1 MNADVQ
7 IVVATHQAERPVER
21 AVAQVLTCPQ
31 AAAIVVAHNLD
42 QDVVKQRLRGLDS
55 SRITLISCLHGAGHP
70 GVPFNVGIA
79 AASAPW
85 VGIMGSDDWFEEGA
99 LAAYLS
105 RAHSDKADGV
115 IAPLRHP
122 ATGKGKLPFTARTR
136 NLHPVRDRLFYRTA
150 PLGIF
155 RTEIMQDPDM
165 AFANDVETGEDQRVS
180 LRLWTSHLQISYS
193 FADPAYVVGAD
204 AEKRV
209 TLTPRPAAE
218 LAALWARTW
227 DDAVTQQL
235 PSNVRFALAVKQARI
250 DLLTAARSRLGDG
263 HSGECDAHKE
273 ADCAALSSAARRL
286 AAEVPG
292 FLGVFQPG
300 TARILQALIG
310 GDQLEVNQALSKEFA
325 LPPVRRGLPSRL
337 RYICNAESPV
347 RYWATGL
354 HIARSE
360 GREEG

>member
-21 AVAQVLTCPQ
+21 AVAQVLACPQ

-42 QDVVKQRLRGLDS
+42 QEVVKHRLRGLDT
-55 SRITLISCLHGAGHP
+55 SRITLISCLRGAEHP

-85 VGIMGSDDWFEEGA
+85 VGVMGSDDWFDEGA
-99 LAAYLS
+99 LAAYVS
-105 RAHSDKADGV
+105 RARRDKADGV

-122 ATGKGKLPFTARTR
+122 ATGKGRLPFTARTN

-155 RTEIMQDPDM
+155 RTDIMQDPDM
-165 AFANDVETGEDQRVS
+165 AFAEDVETGEDQRVS

-209 TLTPRPAAE
+209 TLTPRPAAQLAE
-218 LAALWARTW
+218 LWERMW
-227 DDAVTQQL
+227 DDPVTRQL
-235 PSNVRFALAVKQARI
+235 PQDVRFALAVKQARI
-250 DLLTAARSRLGDG
+250 ELLSAVRARLGGGPD
-263 HSGECDAHKE
+263 DARDTHQE
-273 ADCAALSSAARRL
+273 ADYVALCSVAQRL
-286 AAEVPG
+286 AAEAPG
-292 FLGVFQPG
+292 FSGVFQPG
-300 TARILQALIG
+300 TARILQALIE
-310 GDQLEVNQALSKEFA
+310 GDKLAIDQALSREFA
-325 LPPVRRGLPSRL
+325 LPPVRRALPSRL
-337 RYICNAESPV
+337 RYMCNVESPL
-347 RYWATGL
+347 RYWATGR

-360 GREEG
+360 GRERV